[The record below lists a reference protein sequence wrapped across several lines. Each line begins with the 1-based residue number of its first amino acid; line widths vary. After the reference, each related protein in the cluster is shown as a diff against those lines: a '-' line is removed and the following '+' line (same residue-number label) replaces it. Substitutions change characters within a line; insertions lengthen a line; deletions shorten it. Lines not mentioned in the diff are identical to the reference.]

1 MTNLNDLINLIRC
14 ASNVTINV
22 NITEGADPRCAE
34 SFTITPA
41 PSVPDTMNEMMA
53 MFAEP
58 STPATDFEEGDR
70 VLVCH
75 VRKNGDRV
83 HTVGT
88 VIKACGHDD
97 KGWYTRVE
105 GDNGKH
111 YRAGL
116 TYNEERLGT
125 IIYELED

>member
-1 MTNLNDLINLIRC
+1 MTNLNDLINLIRG
-14 ASNVTINV
+14 AANVTINV
-22 NITEGADPRCAE
+22 NISEGADTP
-34 SFTITPA
+34 ITA
-41 PSVPDTMNEMMA
+41 SAFDM
-53 MFAEP
+53 
-58 STPATDFEEGDR
+58 SLPATDFEEGDR

-88 VIKACGHDD
+88 VIEACGHDD
-97 KGWYTRVE
+97 KGWYTRVA

>member
-1 MTNLNDLINLIRC
+1 MLNFEQLINAL
-14 ASNVTINV
+14 AANTSKNVTINIYTSGDAV
-22 NITEGADPRCAE
+22 ADTDDNIE
-34 SFTITPA
+34 A
-41 PSVPDTMNEMMA
+41 PY
-53 MFAEP
+53 
-58 STPATDFEEGDR
+58 TDFEVDDR

-75 VRKNGDRV
+75 IRKNGDRV

-88 VIKACGHDD
+88 VIETCGNDD
-97 KGWYTRVE
+97 KGWYTRVL

-125 IIYELED
+125 IIYQLED

>member
-1 MTNLNDLINLIRC
+1 MTNLNDLINLIRG
-14 ASNVTINV
+14 AANVTINV
-22 NITEGADPRCAE
+22 NISEGADPRCAE
-34 SFTITPA
+34 
-41 PSVPDTMNEMMA
+41 PDTSLPE
-53 MFAEP
+53 
-58 STPATDFEEGDR
+58 TDFDEGDR

-88 VIKACGHDD
+88 VIEACGHDD